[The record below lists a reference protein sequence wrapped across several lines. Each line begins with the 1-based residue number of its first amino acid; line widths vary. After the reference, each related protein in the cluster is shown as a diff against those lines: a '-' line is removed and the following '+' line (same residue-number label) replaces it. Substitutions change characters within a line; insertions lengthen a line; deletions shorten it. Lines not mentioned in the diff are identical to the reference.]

1 MTFVWALVYERKSAE
16 DQICQLTFSSRIHL
30 TWLHFFIFLSTIGGC
45 WHKGYICESVIT
57 LLM

>member
-30 TWLHFFIFLSTIGGC
+30 TWHHLSYSYPRLGAVGT
-45 WHKGYICESVIT
+45 KGISAN
-57 LLM
+57 L